1 MQDTLNKRFMIR
13 ITIALIIITAVFM
26 GLQYYEQRN
35 QMLYELKGKS
45 QVIIKQ
51 LLATR
56 EFIARVQDRINYDSA
71 LSPLMEEN
79 KITWQWEVE
88 PEVPL
93 IYVDGEK
100 IRRAVLNLVDNAIKF
115 TPPGG
120 TVKLK
125 AWFDTVRQ
133 EVIISVQDSGIGIQ
147 PEEIEKIFERFYQVS
162 RSSTRRFRGL
172 AWGCLWPRNW
182 WSCMEGILW

>member
-1 MQDTLNKRFMIR
+1 
-13 ITIALIIITAVFM
+13 
-26 GLQYYEQRN
+26 
-35 QMLYELKGKS
+35 
-45 QVIIKQ
+45 
-51 LLATR
+51 
-56 EFIARVQDRINYDSA
+56 
-71 LSPLMEEN
+71 MEEN

-162 RSSTRRFRGL
+162 RSSTRRFRGSGLGLSFAKELVELHGGHIMVTSLPGKGSTFTIHLPGEL
-172 AWGCLWPRNW
+172 ARG
-182 WSCMEGILW
+182 EGNA